1 MILFIICISI
11 IINNMKIIK
20 ALINEDYKSFIVINT
35 DFIRKNKIKTF
46 KIKL

>member
-1 MILFIICISI
+1 MILFIIYISI

-20 ALINEDYKSFIVINT
+20 ALVNKSCESFIIINA
-35 DFIRKNKIKTF
+35 DFILKNKIKTF